1 MYYSS
6 AFFYIIRR
14 WLVEGN
20 RTRDDSIEIPE
31 EATEEIV
38 TENIV
43 PEEQEAVVAAVESEG
58 SVNEQSSQTKKVED
72 TVTDDV
78 TAGTSNATPTTA
90 TLDEKTDLLQT
101 SSTSSTSYVSS
112 QSSSA
117 STNNISLQQTT
128 EKDKSE

>member
-1 MYYSS
+1 MDYSS
-6 AFFYIIRR
+6 RGFYFIRR

-20 RTRDDSIEIPE
+20 RARDDSIEIPE
-31 EATEEIV
+31 ATEAEIV

-43 PEEQEAVVAAVESEG
+43 PEEEVVAAEVESEG
-58 SVNEQSSQTKKVED
+58 TVNEQSSQTKKEKD

-78 TAGTSNATPTTA
+78 TAGTSIATDQLT
-90 TLDEKTDLLQT
+90 TLDEKTDLLQA
-101 SSTSSTSYVSS
+101 SSSSYVSS

>member
-1 MYYSS
+1 M
-6 AFFYIIRR
+6 
-14 WLVEGN
+14 EGN

-38 TENIV
+38 TENSV
-43 PEEQEAVVAAVESEG
+43 PEEQEVAESEG
-58 SVNEQSSQTKKVED
+58 SVNEQSSQTRKVED

-78 TAGTSNATPTTA
+78 TAGTA
-90 TLDEKTDLLQT
+90 TLDEKTDLLP
-101 SSTSSTSYVSS
+101 TSSTSYVSS